1 MTHPAAT
8 LPTMGG
14 KIRLFTV
21 ALALTATALAGCSS
35 PDSPVPSVS
44 GTASSSSEESING
57 GEALD
62 VPDPYTQPADLKG
75 FLAGIKPS
83 LVLIVCGKYYGS
95 GWVIDTASPPVIRP
109 GIERTFKP
117 EQSSLVI
124 TNDHIIRPC
133 IKNARRKFYGL
144 LKEREVN
151 LEILNFNRKDDVAL
165 LAMDT
170 LAAGLQ
176 ATRKPDQG
184 TWAVAVGFPLDFRYP
199 VPVMGSVIDA
209 LNESIVLQMPT
220 QPGNSGSPVLNAD
233 GKVTGT
239 MSIVYLDGEGG
250 PATGWTK
257 ASSNQTL
264 CLHLFD
270 CTTAPITQA
279 GE

>member
-1 MTHPAAT
+1 
-8 LPTMGG
+8 MGG
-14 KIRLFTV
+14 KIRIIAV
-21 ALALTATALAGCSS
+21 AIALTSTLLAGCSS
-35 PDSPVPSVS
+35 PDSQSAAEPESTSPSVQGS
-44 GTASSSSEESING
+44 TQAEPP
-57 GEALD
+57 LD
-62 VPDPYTQPADLKG
+62 LYTQPADLKE

-95 GWVIDTASPPVIRP
+95 GWVIDTASPPVVRAA
-109 GIERTFKP
+109 IERTFSR

-133 IKNARRKFYGL
+133 IKNSKRKFFGL
-144 LKEREVN
+144 LDEREVN

-184 TWAVAVGFPLDFRYP
+184 TWAVAVGFPLDFSYP

-239 MSIVYLDGEGG
+239 MSIMYLDGEGG
-250 PATGWTK
+250 PATGWSK

-270 CTTAPITQA
+270 CTTVPITQPTSP
-279 GE
+279 